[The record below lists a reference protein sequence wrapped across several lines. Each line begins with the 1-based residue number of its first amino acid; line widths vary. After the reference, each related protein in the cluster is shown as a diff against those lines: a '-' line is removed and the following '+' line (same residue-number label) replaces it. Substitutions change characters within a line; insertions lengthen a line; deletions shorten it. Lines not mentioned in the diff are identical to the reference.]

1 MDKNLFSLRMKVEEA
16 EENLN
21 NLKKKTG
28 EIPFVY
34 EECQKVINRQK
45 EIWERVLLYS
55 KGTDSERQVYQ
66 KLDELEEKQRELTKV
81 FSIADEEIEDE
92 LTDRKAVYE
101 KAELLYEE
109 TRKEESNEN
118 NV

>member
-16 EENLN
+16 EEDFNS
-21 NLKKKTG
+21 LKKKTG
-28 EIPFVY
+28 DIPFIY
-34 EECQKVINRQK
+34 EDCKKIINRQK
-45 EIWERVLLYS
+45 EIWERVLHYS
-55 KGTDSERQVYQ
+55 KGTDSEGQVYQ

-81 FSIADEEIEDE
+81 FSIADEEIEKE
-92 LTDRKAVYE
+92 LTNRKAVYE

-109 TRKEESNEN
+109 TRKEDADEN